1 VTILKEAESGIPVEE
16 LSRKHGFSKSVFY
29 KWKSKYSEMDASSL
43 RRLKEL
49 EEENQRLKR
58 MFADLGLEHQALK
71 DIIQKKTIKPDARRD
86 LASYAM
92 QEYGLSERQ
101 GMWDFE
107 IKPIRVPV
115 SGKKEKRRGNRKG
128 FF

>member
-1 VTILKEAESGIPVEE
+1 
-16 LSRKHGFSKSVFY
+16 
-29 KWKSKYSEMDASSL
+29 MDASSL